1 MNFLKSRIIFNIFY
15 CFWMFANK
23 IISGAHI
30 SESKTCFNLKPSTCY
45 FHMKT
50 KILADFQIYI
60 SLPLKRFCNMSNCM
74 MSKTHTITK
83 IFHRAEHT
91 DTLNTWRIGFIIII
105 ILLFIDNNVVL
116 ILFFSSCQA
125 SIWNFS
131 KHYSIWKMVSIT
143 FRKTVQKRRLPILKI
158 PQGNPQNNFL
168 NFVTS

>member
-1 MNFLKSRIIFNIFY
+1 MLFSHEDGDIGRF
-15 CFWMFANK
+15 
-23 IISGAHI
+23 S
-30 SESKTCFNLKPSTCY
+30 NL
-45 FHMKT
+45 
-50 KILADFQIYI
+50 I

-74 MSKTHTITK
+74 MSKTHAITK

-125 SIWNFS
+125 SIRNFS

-143 FRKTVQKRRLPILKI
+143 FRKTIQKRRLPILKI
-158 PQGNPQNNFL
+158 PQDNPQNNLL